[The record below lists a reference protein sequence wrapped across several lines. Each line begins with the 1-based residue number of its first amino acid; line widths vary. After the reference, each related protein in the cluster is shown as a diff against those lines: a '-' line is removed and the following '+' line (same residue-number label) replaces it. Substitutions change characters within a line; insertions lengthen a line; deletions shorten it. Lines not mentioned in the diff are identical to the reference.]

1 MEIGIIF
8 PYYFSVYLKR
18 HVFKLKKNT
27 NELISIKLLRN
38 SVCSTQIL
46 QHRGGGPWGFGA
58 LHSPVQA
65 GIMQIGEG
73 FLDTG

>member
-1 MEIGIIF
+1 M
-8 PYYFSVYLKR
+8 
-18 HVFKLKKNT
+18 

-46 QHRGGGPWGFGA
+46 QHRAGGPWGFGA
-58 LHSPVQA
+58 LHSPVQT